1 MRAVGGLTGIAV
13 ALVLAGCSGGS
24 AGSAGSATTP
34 PDTGAG
40 TGTAG
45 MTAEQVC
52 ALLTTAEIQTAT
64 GLTVGAGVPE
74 GVNVPSCTWT
84 ADGGALSI
92 SWEETSSVGQI
103 APGEQGN
110 DSLKLVPVSGVGDKA
125 FFTELG
131 TIGAALDFAK
141 GSNALNVSFGMGASA
156 SLAQIEAAEKALALD
171 ALARM

>member
-1 MRAVGGLTGIAV
+1 MRAAGRLTGIAV

-24 AGSAGSATTP
+24 AGSATTP
-34 PDTGAG
+34 PDTGAGTG

-52 ALLTTAEIQTAT
+52 ALLTTAEIQAAT

-84 ADGGALSI
+84 ADSGALSI

-125 FFTELG
+125 YFTELG